1 MTNPA
6 DIQMFSSLDERPSLA
21 QLSQLRAIF
30 GIFAIIFV
38 VKSCIS
44 IAEL

>member
-1 MTNPA
+1 MRKSVVVLSVILLAFPT
-6 DIQMFSSLDERPSLA
+6 LA
-21 QLSQLRAIF
+21 QLSQLPAIF